1 MATTIIK
8 FREYGEMKIEVN
20 LYATLKKYLKNENG
34 GNSAIID
41 VKEGVCVKD
50 VIQKLKIPVDSVK
63 LIFINSVHAKINTTL
78 KDGDRLGLFPPVG
91 GG

>member
-1 MATTIIK
+1 
-8 FREYGEMKIEVN
+8 MKIEVN

-50 VIQKLKIPVDSVK
+50 VIQKLKIPLDSVK
-63 LIFINSVHAKINTTL
+63 LIFINGVHARAGSTL
-78 KDGDRLGLFPPVG
+78 NEGDRLGLFPPVG